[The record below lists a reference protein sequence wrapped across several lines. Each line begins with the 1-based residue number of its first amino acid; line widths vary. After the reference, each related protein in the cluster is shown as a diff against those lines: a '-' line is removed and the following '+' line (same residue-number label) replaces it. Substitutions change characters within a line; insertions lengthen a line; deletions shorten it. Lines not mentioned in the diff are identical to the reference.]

1 MKQLTL
7 LFALLFSLAIPQSL
21 SAQEQDDKKREELRQ
36 QIGLDYSMPD
46 YDVSKIDEKKIGTHL
61 ANMLRFLEMNYK
73 DVIYNQYLSKIR
85 SEQLNDIGLRF
96 IGVDKVK
103 ATGVSKKGNE
113 IDVTIQTMSKVSKE
127 ISKKKMLINDLH
139 LHFVDGISDS
149 YSINTLFTNLNR
161 YAR

>member
-7 LFALLFSLAIPQSL
+7 LFAFLFSLAIPQSL

-36 QIGLDYSMPD
+36 QIGLDYTMPD
-46 YDVSKIDEKKIGTHL
+46 YDVNKIDDEKIGSHL
-61 ANMLRFLEMNYK
+61 ANMLRFLERYYK

-85 SEQLNDIGLRF
+85 SEQLNDISLRF

-103 ATGVSKKGNE
+103 VTGVSKNGNE
-113 IDVTIQTMSKVSKE
+113 IVVAIQTISKVSKE
-127 ISKKKMLINDLH
+127 INKKKILITDLH
-139 LHFVDGISDS
+139 LLFVDGISDS

>member
-7 LFALLFSLAIPQSL
+7 LFAFLLSIAIPQCL
-21 SAQEQDDKKREELRQ
+21 SAQDQDDKKREELRQ

-61 ANMLRFLEMNYK
+61 ANMLRFLERYYK
-73 DVIYNQYLSKIR
+73 DTIYNQYLSKIR
-85 SEQLNDIGLRF
+85 SEQLNDLSLRF

-103 ATGVSKKGNE
+103 VIGVSKKGNE
-113 IDVTIQTMSKVSKE
+113 ILVAIQTISKVSKE
-127 ISKKKMLINDLH
+127 INKKKMLITDLH

-149 YSINTLFTNLNR
+149 YSINTLFANLNR

>member
-7 LFALLFSLAIPQSL
+7 LFAFLFSLAIPQSL
-21 SAQEQDDKKREELRQ
+21 SAQSQDDKKREELRQ

-46 YDVSKIDEKKIGTHL
+46 YEVSKIDDKKIGTHL
-61 ANMLRFLEMNYK
+61 ANMLRFLERYYK
-73 DVIYNQYLSKIR
+73 DTIYNQYLSKIR
-85 SEQLNDIGLRF
+85 SEQLNDLSLRF

-103 ATGVSKKGNE
+103 VTGVSKKDNE
-113 IDVTIQTMSKVSKE
+113 IVVTIQTISKVSKE
-127 ISKKKMLINDLH
+127 ISKKKMLVNDLR

>member
-7 LFALLFSLAIPQSL
+7 LFAFLFSLAIPQSL
-21 SAQEQDDKKREELRQ
+21 SAQDQDDKKREELRQ
-36 QIGLDYSMPD
+36 QIDLDYSMPD
-46 YDVSKIDEKKIGTHL
+46 YEVNKIDEKKIGTHL
-61 ANMLRFLEMNYK
+61 ANMLKFLERYYK
-73 DVIYNQYLSKIR
+73 DTIYNQYLSKIR
-85 SEQLNDIGLRF
+85 SEQLNDLSLRF

-103 ATGVSKKGNE
+103 VTGVSKKDNE
-113 IDVTIQTMSKVSKE
+113 IVVTIQTISKVSKE
-127 ISKKKMLINDLH
+127 ISKKKMLVNDLR